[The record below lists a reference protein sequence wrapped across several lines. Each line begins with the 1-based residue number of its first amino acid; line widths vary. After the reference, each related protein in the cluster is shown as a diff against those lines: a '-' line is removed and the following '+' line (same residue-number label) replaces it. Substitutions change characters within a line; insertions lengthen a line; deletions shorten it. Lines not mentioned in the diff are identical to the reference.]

1 MTRKM
6 VSLFLALV
14 MLLSMASISA
24 VAEEKTQVLVWTNAR
39 HDYDFFVD
47 LINRYNAEND
57 KNIEITMEVYTDNYA
72 QALELAFDTGKGPD
86 LFTVTAGAWT
96 LVQNGQ
102 GEPLNDYL
110 TPEQYEYFGGDK
122 SFVESVNKFDGKILS
137 LPFQTSTP
145 RLVYNKDL
153 LDRAGVEKVPETF
166 EEVVAAAK
174 QVTDQLK
181 GEGIYGFAIN
191 LKSPGSALGRTLD
204 YMMQLNE
211 GIREGYN
218 FQTGKYEFERLEKIS
233 SYLKQMFDDGYY
245 NNYLYAYPTAKRY
258 GMKFVLSPIG
268 KYADLYTE
276 TPDKSPYYAHC
287 TWDMLREMQSSGVV
301 EIANHTYDLH
311 SSDGARLGTKQLS
324 GESLEDY
331 TKLLT
336 EDVTL
341 FQQKAE
347 ENLQSKPVLF
357 AYPFGAVSKGEP
369 EIIKNLGFKV
379 TLSCEERVSTV
390 TRAPES
396 LYYLGRYLRP
406 SGVNS
411 ESFFE
416 HILKA

>member
-1 MTRKM
+1 MKIEKPSGKSPLHRRT
-6 VSLFLALV
+6 VSGRGGFLHKKIFFRVYIARRRDRDVRCFELAFASCAERRCILSLV
-14 MLLSMASISA
+14 ARVAAQNGGRSA
-24 VAEEKTQVLVWTNAR
+24 DAR
-39 HDYDFFVD
+39 HHRGARCDFKWLSENGYTAVLSED
-47 LINRYNAEND
+47 LIN
-57 KNIEITMEVYTDNYA
+57 YTESGA
-72 QALELAFDTGKGPD
+72 ALPEKPIL
-86 LFTVTAGAWT
+86 
-96 LVQNGQ
+96 
-102 GEPLNDYL
+102 L
-110 TPEQYEYFGGDK
+110 T
-122 SFVESVNKFDGKILS
+122 
-137 LPFQTSTP
+137 
-145 RLVYNKDL
+145 
-153 LDRAGVEKVPETF
+153 
-166 EEVVAAAK
+166 
-174 QVTDQLK
+174 
-181 GEGIYGFAIN
+181 
-191 LKSPGSALGRTLD
+191 
-204 YMMQLNE
+204 
-211 GIREGYN
+211 
-218 FQTGKYEFERLEKIS
+218 
-233 SYLKQMFDDGYY
+233 FDDGYY

-406 SGVNS
+406 SGVSS

>member
-1 MTRKM
+1 
-6 VSLFLALV
+6 
-14 MLLSMASISA
+14 
-24 VAEEKTQVLVWTNAR
+24 
-39 HDYDFFVD
+39 
-47 LINRYNAEND
+47 
-57 KNIEITMEVYTDNYA
+57 
-72 QALELAFDTGKGPD
+72 
-86 LFTVTAGAWT
+86 
-96 LVQNGQ
+96 
-102 GEPLNDYL
+102 
-110 TPEQYEYFGGDK
+110 
-122 SFVESVNKFDGKILS
+122 
-137 LPFQTSTP
+137 
-145 RLVYNKDL
+145 
-153 LDRAGVEKVPETF
+153 
-166 EEVVAAAK
+166 
-174 QVTDQLK
+174 
-181 GEGIYGFAIN
+181 
-191 LKSPGSALGRTLD
+191 
-204 YMMQLNE
+204 
-211 GIREGYN
+211 
-218 FQTGKYEFERLEKIS
+218 
-233 SYLKQMFDDGYY
+233 
-245 NNYLYAYPTAKRY
+245 
-258 GMKFVLSPIG
+258 MKFVLSPIG

-357 AYPFGAVSKGEP
+357 AYPFGAVSEGEP

>member
-1 MTRKM
+1 
-6 VSLFLALV
+6 
-14 MLLSMASISA
+14 ML
-24 VAEEKTQVLVWTNAR
+24 T
-39 HDYDFFVD
+39 
-47 LINRYNAEND
+47 
-57 KNIEITMEVYTDNYA
+57 
-72 QALELAFDTGKGPD
+72 
-86 LFTVTAGAWT
+86 
-96 LVQNGQ
+96 
-102 GEPLNDYL
+102 
-110 TPEQYEYFGGDK
+110 
-122 SFVESVNKFDGKILS
+122 
-137 LPFQTSTP
+137 
-145 RLVYNKDL
+145 
-153 LDRAGVEKVPETF
+153 
-166 EEVVAAAK
+166 
-174 QVTDQLK
+174 
-181 GEGIYGFAIN
+181 
-191 LKSPGSALGRTLD
+191 
-204 YMMQLNE
+204 
-211 GIREGYN
+211 
-218 FQTGKYEFERLEKIS
+218 
-233 SYLKQMFDDGYY
+233 FDDGYY

-268 KYADLYTE
+268 KYVDLYTE

-336 EDVTL
+336 EDLTL

-411 ESFFE
+411 ESFFKN
-416 HILKA
+416 ILKA

>member
-1 MTRKM
+1 MKVIHLISGGDTGGARTHVYSLLKYLGQIIDVQLVCFRGGDFADGAAALGIPTM
-6 VSLFLALV
+6 VLDRGFAANLGALKKLIRAGEYDLV
-14 MLLSMASISA
+14 HCHGSMANVMGALLRRSVRVPVIMYHAVMDDTSRLGKYVISPEELESDFKWLSENGYTA
-24 VAEEKTQVLVWTNAR
+24 VLSE
-39 HDYDFFVD
+39 D
-47 LINRYNAEND
+47 LINYTENG
-57 KNIEITMEVYTDNYA
+57 A
-72 QALELAFDTGKGPD
+72 ALPEKPIL
-86 LFTVTAGAWT
+86 
-96 LVQNGQ
+96 
-102 GEPLNDYL
+102 L
-110 TPEQYEYFGGDK
+110 T
-122 SFVESVNKFDGKILS
+122 
-137 LPFQTSTP
+137 
-145 RLVYNKDL
+145 
-153 LDRAGVEKVPETF
+153 
-166 EEVVAAAK
+166 
-174 QVTDQLK
+174 
-181 GEGIYGFAIN
+181 
-191 LKSPGSALGRTLD
+191 
-204 YMMQLNE
+204 
-211 GIREGYN
+211 
-218 FQTGKYEFERLEKIS
+218 
-233 SYLKQMFDDGYY
+233 FDDGYY

>member
-1 MTRKM
+1 MYG
-6 VSLFLALV
+6 VLSLRSHRVPRVGAFYRFLPAWLRRTAAAALTLGTIGALGAILTV
-14 MLLSMASISA
+14 MAEDPGVRVPVIMYHAVMDDASRLGKYVISPEELESDFKWLSENGYTAILS
-24 VAEEKTQVLVWTNAR
+24 E
-39 HDYDFFVD
+39 D
-47 LINRYNAEND
+47 LINYTENG
-57 KNIEITMEVYTDNYA
+57 A
-72 QALELAFDTGKGPD
+72 ALPEKPIL
-86 LFTVTAGAWT
+86 
-96 LVQNGQ
+96 
-102 GEPLNDYL
+102 L
-110 TPEQYEYFGGDK
+110 T
-122 SFVESVNKFDGKILS
+122 
-137 LPFQTSTP
+137 
-145 RLVYNKDL
+145 
-153 LDRAGVEKVPETF
+153 
-166 EEVVAAAK
+166 
-174 QVTDQLK
+174 
-181 GEGIYGFAIN
+181 
-191 LKSPGSALGRTLD
+191 
-204 YMMQLNE
+204 
-211 GIREGYN
+211 
-218 FQTGKYEFERLEKIS
+218 
-233 SYLKQMFDDGYY
+233 FDDGYY

-379 TLSCEERVSTV
+379 MLSCEERVSTV

>member
-1 MTRKM
+1 MPISPTGSFSPEELESDFKW
-6 VSLFLALV
+6 
-14 MLLSMASISA
+14 LSENGYTA
-24 VAEEKTQVLVWTNAR
+24 VLSE
-39 HDYDFFVD
+39 D
-47 LINRYNAEND
+47 LIN
-57 KNIEITMEVYTDNYA
+57 YTESGA
-72 QALELAFDTGKGPD
+72 ALPEKPIL
-86 LFTVTAGAWT
+86 
-96 LVQNGQ
+96 
-102 GEPLNDYL
+102 L
-110 TPEQYEYFGGDK
+110 T
-122 SFVESVNKFDGKILS
+122 
-137 LPFQTSTP
+137 
-145 RLVYNKDL
+145 
-153 LDRAGVEKVPETF
+153 
-166 EEVVAAAK
+166 
-174 QVTDQLK
+174 
-181 GEGIYGFAIN
+181 
-191 LKSPGSALGRTLD
+191 
-204 YMMQLNE
+204 
-211 GIREGYN
+211 
-218 FQTGKYEFERLEKIS
+218 
-233 SYLKQMFDDGYY
+233 FDDGYY

>member
-1 MTRKM
+1 MAEDPGVRVPVIM
-6 VSLFLALV
+6 YHAV
-14 MLLSMASISA
+14 MDDASRLGKYVISPEELESDFKWLSENGYTAILS
-24 VAEEKTQVLVWTNAR
+24 E
-39 HDYDFFVD
+39 D
-47 LINRYNAEND
+47 LINYTENG
-57 KNIEITMEVYTDNYA
+57 A
-72 QALELAFDTGKGPD
+72 ALPEKPIL
-86 LFTVTAGAWT
+86 
-96 LVQNGQ
+96 
-102 GEPLNDYL
+102 L
-110 TPEQYEYFGGDK
+110 T
-122 SFVESVNKFDGKILS
+122 
-137 LPFQTSTP
+137 
-145 RLVYNKDL
+145 
-153 LDRAGVEKVPETF
+153 
-166 EEVVAAAK
+166 
-174 QVTDQLK
+174 
-181 GEGIYGFAIN
+181 
-191 LKSPGSALGRTLD
+191 
-204 YMMQLNE
+204 
-211 GIREGYN
+211 
-218 FQTGKYEFERLEKIS
+218 
-233 SYLKQMFDDGYY
+233 FDDGYY

>member
-1 MTRKM
+1 MYG
-6 VSLFLALV
+6 VLSLRSHRVPSFGAFYRLLPAWLRRTAAAALTLGTIGALGAILTV
-14 MLLSMASISA
+14 MAEDPGVRVPVIMYHAVMDDASRLGKYVISPEELESDFKWLSENGYTA
-24 VAEEKTQVLVWTNAR
+24 VLSE
-39 HDYDFFVD
+39 D
-47 LINRYNAEND
+47 LINYTENG
-57 KNIEITMEVYTDNYA
+57 A
-72 QALELAFDTGKGPD
+72 ALPEKPIL
-86 LFTVTAGAWT
+86 
-96 LVQNGQ
+96 
-102 GEPLNDYL
+102 L
-110 TPEQYEYFGGDK
+110 T
-122 SFVESVNKFDGKILS
+122 
-137 LPFQTSTP
+137 
-145 RLVYNKDL
+145 
-153 LDRAGVEKVPETF
+153 
-166 EEVVAAAK
+166 
-174 QVTDQLK
+174 
-181 GEGIYGFAIN
+181 
-191 LKSPGSALGRTLD
+191 
-204 YMMQLNE
+204 
-211 GIREGYN
+211 
-218 FQTGKYEFERLEKIS
+218 
-233 SYLKQMFDDGYY
+233 FDDGYY

-287 TWDMLREMQSSGVV
+287 TWNMLREMQSSGVV

>member
-1 MTRKM
+1 
-6 VSLFLALV
+6 
-14 MLLSMASISA
+14 ML
-24 VAEEKTQVLVWTNAR
+24 T
-39 HDYDFFVD
+39 
-47 LINRYNAEND
+47 
-57 KNIEITMEVYTDNYA
+57 
-72 QALELAFDTGKGPD
+72 
-86 LFTVTAGAWT
+86 
-96 LVQNGQ
+96 
-102 GEPLNDYL
+102 
-110 TPEQYEYFGGDK
+110 
-122 SFVESVNKFDGKILS
+122 
-137 LPFQTSTP
+137 
-145 RLVYNKDL
+145 
-153 LDRAGVEKVPETF
+153 
-166 EEVVAAAK
+166 
-174 QVTDQLK
+174 
-181 GEGIYGFAIN
+181 
-191 LKSPGSALGRTLD
+191 
-204 YMMQLNE
+204 
-211 GIREGYN
+211 
-218 FQTGKYEFERLEKIS
+218 
-233 SYLKQMFDDGYY
+233 FDDGYY